1 MSEIQKIIADLPRQ
15 ANATIAGQVLAITA
29 VAVVKNSYTLGV
41 YTRSGLCPLFLFLG
55 PGVLMDA
62 TITRVWLLAAP
73 LAEGEGMEIVDI
85 EFRHEGSRGGRIL
98 RLYLD
103 KEGGTNV
110 DDLTRVS
117 RQLSELLDAQ
127 DTIDGAYT
135 LEVSSPGIN
144 RPLKK
149 PEHFARFIGKR
160 IRIRTRDMIDGRRS
174 FLGILGK
181 VVEDSVTLTQEGKQ
195 YLIPFSMIEKSN
207 YEHDWSA

>member
-1 MSEIQKIIADLPRQ
+1 M
-15 ANATIAGQVLAITA
+15 
-29 VAVVKNSYTLGV
+29 VKNSYTLGV

-55 PGVLMDA
+55 LGISMDP
-62 TITRVWLLAAP
+62 TITRVWQLAAP
-73 LAEGEGMEIVDI
+73 LVEDEGMEIVDVD
-85 EFRHEGSRGGRIL
+85 FRHEGSRGGRVL

-103 KEGGTNV
+103 KEGGPNM
-110 DDLTRVS
+110 DDLSRVS

-149 PEHFARFIGKR
+149 PAHFARFVGKR
-160 IRIRTRDMIDGRRS
+160 IRVRTRDLIDGRRS
-174 FLGILGK
+174 FLGILGQ
-181 VVEDSVTLTQEGKQ
+181 VVEDSVILTQEGKRYQ
-195 YLIPFSMIEKSN
+195 IPFSMIEKSN

>member
-1 MSEIQKIIADLPRQ
+1 MDP
-15 ANATIAGQVLAITA
+15 
-29 VAVVKNSYTLGV
+29 TL
-41 YTRSGLCPLFLFLG
+41 
-55 PGVLMDA
+55 
-62 TITRVWLLAAP
+62 TRVWQLAAP

-85 EFRHEGSRGGRIL
+85 DFRHEGNRGGRVL

-103 KEGGTNV
+103 KEGGPNM
-110 DDLTRVS
+110 DDLSRVS

-149 PEHFARFIGKR
+149 PAHFARFVGKR
-160 IRIRTRDMIDGRRS
+160 IRVRTRDLVDGRRS
-174 FLGILGK
+174 FLGILGQ
-181 VVEDSVTLTQEGKQ
+181 VVEDSVILTQEGKRYQ
-195 YLIPFSMIEKSN
+195 IPFSMIEKSN

>member
-1 MSEIQKIIADLPRQ
+1 
-15 ANATIAGQVLAITA
+15 
-29 VAVVKNSYTLGV
+29 
-41 YTRSGLCPLFLFLG
+41 
-55 PGVLMDA
+55 MDA
-62 TITRVWLLAAP
+62 TIMRVWQLAAP
-73 LAEGEGMEIVDI
+73 LAEGEGMEIVDV

-110 DDLTRVS
+110 DDLTRMS
-117 RQLSELLDAQ
+117 RQLSELLDAE

-181 VVEDSVTLTQEGKQ
+181 VVEESVTLIQEGKQ
-195 YLIPFSMIEKSN
+195 YRIPFSMIEKSN

>member
-1 MSEIQKIIADLPRQ
+1 MDP
-15 ANATIAGQVLAITA
+15 
-29 VAVVKNSYTLGV
+29 TL
-41 YTRSGLCPLFLFLG
+41 
-55 PGVLMDA
+55 
-62 TITRVWLLAAP
+62 TRVWQLAAP

-85 EFRHEGSRGGRIL
+85 DFRHEGSRGGRVL

-103 KEGGTNV
+103 KEGGPNM
-110 DDLTRVS
+110 DDLSRVS

-149 PEHFARFIGKR
+149 PAHFARFVGKR
-160 IRIRTRDMIDGRRS
+160 IRVRTWDLVDGRRS
-174 FLGILGK
+174 FLGILGQ
-181 VVEDSVTLTQEGKQ
+181 VVEDSVILTQEGKRYQ
-195 YLIPFSMIEKSN
+195 IPFSMIEKSN